1 MEKLSLK
8 NKYSRLKV
16 ARKIR
21 QQLAIPACRVLLTR
35 RGCRASI
42 AAIPPTKA
50 YTAYTNAST
59 SAKEPNKS
67 TETST
72 LPRQFQELYMV
83 LGWDDFAAG
92 PPVPPGAAS
101 SFEAHLACTR
111 SATTRTSHV
120 ERP

>member
-8 NKYSRLKV
+8 NRYSRLKV

-21 QQLAIPACRVLLTR
+21 QQVAIPACRVLLTK
-35 RGCRASI
+35 RGCRVSM

-50 YTAYTNAST
+50 YTAHTNAST

-72 LPRQFQELYMV
+72 LPRQFRELYIL
-83 LGWDDFAAG
+83 LGWEDFAAA

-101 SFEAHLACTR
+101 YFEAHFA
-111 SATTRTSHV
+111 
-120 ERP
+120 